1 MGVCTGLFFLPHHTC
16 KRSMPTQQTPA
27 LPSAPR
33 TVDYYAHTALIIA
46 AVALVVGTFGAGTG
60 LYLGL
65 KRGGRPT

>member
-1 MGVCTGLFFLPHHTC
+1 MGVHGPLFFATPHVQT
-16 KRSMPTQQTPA
+16 MPTQQTPP

>member
-1 MGVCTGLFFLPHHTC
+1 
-16 KRSMPTQQTPA
+16 MPAQPTPA